1 MTPFFEEGLIPALDS
16 AARIWG
22 SDNPPRA
29 SPPTFRKLRR
39 VRPSQNRP
47 PLPCI
52 VSITTLFYG
61 LFLVPVNH
69 SVETNDGVW

>member
-1 MTPFFEEGLIPALDS
+1 
-16 AARIWG
+16 
-22 SDNPPRA
+22 
-29 SPPTFRKLRR
+29 LRR